1 MYQNRRK
8 FTKLLQSSQSTAR
21 MWSKLAR
28 NLPKC
33 TKLRKSTPDWSK
45 VPPGSGQNRT
55 QSEKYT
61 EESPEDRSTIYQKRG
76 PGGRKPA
83 L

>member
-1 MYQNRRK
+1 
-8 FTKLLQSSQSTAR
+8 

-45 VPPGSGQNRT
+45 VPPGNGQNRR
-55 QSEKYT
+55 QIQKST
-61 EESPEDRSTIYQKRG
+61 EECPEDRPKNRVQVVKNQEC
-76 PGGRKPA
+76 
-83 L
+83 